1 MRIRANP
8 TYLSSEVWKGCYLL
22 AQSKGTQ
29 TDEQGLSRVTTADEM
44 ADNLLR
50 ELIKEKYPALLEHQ
64 KTVDKM
70 EKEIIKTL
78 GAKPT

>member
-1 MRIRANP
+1 MRIRSSP
-8 TYLSSEVWKGCYLL
+8 IYLSADVWKGCWLI

-50 ELIKEKYPALLEHQ
+50 ELLKEKYPALMEHQ
-64 KTVDKM
+64 KAVEKM
-70 EKEIIKTL
+70 EKEVIKTL
-78 GAKPT
+78 GGIP

>member
-1 MRIRANP
+1 MRLRSNP
-8 TYLSSEVWKGCYLL
+8 TYLSADVWKGCWLI

-50 ELIKEKYPALLEHQ
+50 ELLKEKYPQLFEHQ
-64 KTVDKM
+64 KAVDKM
-70 EKEIIKTL
+70 EKEVIKVL
-78 GAKPT
+78 GAK